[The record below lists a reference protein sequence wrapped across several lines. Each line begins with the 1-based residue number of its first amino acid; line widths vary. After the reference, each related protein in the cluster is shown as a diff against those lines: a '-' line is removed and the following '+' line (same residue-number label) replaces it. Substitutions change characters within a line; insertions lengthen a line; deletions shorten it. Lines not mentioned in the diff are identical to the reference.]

1 MKLSNVLLV
10 VGGLGITGVFLW
22 YMYMQSTPNYQRAT
36 QRGLPGDVAAP
47 TSPAAATKT
56 EPAAKPT
63 PAPKPTPAAPS
74 IPAEQ
79 AKAEDKAAPAAA
91 PSGDAQPATPPANT
105 AN

>member
-36 QRGLPGDVAAP
+36 QRGLTGEVAAP
-47 TSPAAATKT
+47 ASPAASKKGT
-56 EPAAKPT
+56 PAAKPAPAPT
-63 PAPKPTPAAPS
+63 PAPSTPAAQEKPAVKPAPTAQPS
-74 IPAEQ
+74 DD
-79 AKAEDKAAPAAA
+79 AKPAAT
-91 PSGDAQPATPPANT
+91 PAKT